1 MIHSISILYKITYL
15 LDRLHGLS
23 ESVVSDVRLHEQPT
37 GLNPV
42 QRASLYAKKL
52 TWSSKLKP
60 PHSFITATSS
70 TSAAVIRHRLGSSSK
85 RKGMYMFFVKFIIVL
100 VILDYFFI
108 IGAEQARQSS
118 TVSSSSAPPSHVT
131 DIVDHVINNVA
142 KLRSV
147 QCAV

>member
-1 MIHSISILYKITYL
+1 MIVYL
-15 LDRLHGLS
+15 LDRLRGLS
-23 ESVVSDVRLHEQPT
+23 EGVVSDVRLHEQPT

-70 TSAAVIRHRLGSSSK
+70 ASSAIIRHKLGSSSE
-85 RKGMYMFFVKFIIVL
+85 RKGVYIFFVNNSIYMYMCL
-100 VILDYFFI
+100 FI
-108 IGAEQARQSS
+108 IGADQAYQSS
-118 TVSSSSAPPSHVT
+118 TIGSSLAPPSHVT

-147 QCAV
+147 QRAVQTSGP

>member
-1 MIHSISILYKITYL
+1 MIVYS
-15 LDRLHGLS
+15 LDRLRGLS
-23 ESVVSDVRLHEQPT
+23 EGVVSDVRLHEQPT

-70 TSAAVIRHRLGSSSK
+70 ASLAIVRHKLGSSSE
-85 RKGMYMFFVKFIIVL
+85 RKGVHMFFVNNSIYMYMCL
-100 VILDYFFI
+100 FI
-108 IGAEQARQSS
+108 IGPDQAYQSS
-118 TVSSSSAPPSHVT
+118 TVSSSLAPPSHVT

-147 QCAV
+147 QCVVQTSGP